1 MWKGEGERR
10 RVKGSTREKG
20 NSKGNKRGGN
30 IMFWNIA
37 GINNKDKE
45 NFWNC
50 IDKFDFVS
58 LCKTWLEENEWK
70 KS

>member
-1 MWKGEGERR
+1 MWKGEGG
-10 RVKGSTREKG
+10 RVKRSIRKKG

-37 GINNKDKE
+37 DINNKDKE

-58 LCKTWLEENEWK
+58 LCKT
-70 KS
+70 